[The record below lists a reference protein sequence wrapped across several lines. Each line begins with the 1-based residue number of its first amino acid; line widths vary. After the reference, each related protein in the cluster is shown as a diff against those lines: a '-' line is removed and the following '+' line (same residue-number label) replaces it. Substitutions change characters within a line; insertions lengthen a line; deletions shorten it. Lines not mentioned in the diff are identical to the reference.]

1 MGKRPRLRAGPVVVR
16 LDVADGDLR
25 ARLLA
30 LLGADER
37 YSVRWHEA
45 AGLDDAAVVIADR
58 AVSAHVPVVLL
69 TNDAAEA
76 MDAVAAVLPADAAGE
91 LLEAAIRLVLA
102 GLWVGPPV
110 GRSGPSRSRSR
121 SAGPT
126 DDPAPPLELAPDE
139 APLTTREHE
148 VLVLM
153 AEGASNKMIAQ
164 RLGISVHT
172 AKFHV
177 GSVLGK
183 LGARSRS
190 DAIAIGLRRGLLLL

>member
-1 MGKRPRLRAGPVVVR
+1 MGKRPRRRDVPVVVQ
-16 LDVADGDLR
+16 LDVADAELQ

-37 YSVRWHEA
+37 YTVRWNPPP
-45 AGLDDAAVVIADR
+45 GQFDAAAIVIADR
-58 AVSAHVPVVLL
+58 LVPTDGPLLLL
-69 TNDAAEA
+69 TDDPLPDDHAAA
-76 MDAVAAVLPADAAGE
+76 TLPTNADGE
-91 LLEAAIRLVLA
+91 LLEAAITLVLA
-102 GLWVGPPV
+102 GLVVAPSAP
-110 GRSGPSRSRSR
+110 RSTAAPASSRRR
-121 SAGPT
+121 TAA
-126 DDPAPPLELAPDE
+126 DAPPGTVDLVPDE
-139 APLTTREHE
+139 PLTTREHE

-177 GSVLGK
+177 GSVLAK

-190 DAIAIGLRRGLLLL
+190 DAIALGLRRGLLLL